1 MAYEIPGDSIGVE
14 VAAVDL
20 TTSQFKAVEM
30 TSYGWDLAS
39 AGEQAV
45 GILQNDPDADQA
57 ANVMTTGVSKAMAG
71 AAFSKGDLLK
81 VGTGSKFILATTG
94 THVVAQALEAAGANL
109 ELVAV
114 AIGYKGLAA

>member
-20 TTSQFKAVEM
+20 SAAQFRAVKF
-30 TSYGWDLAS
+30 TATGWDLAS

-71 AAFSKGDLLK
+71 AAFAKSALLK
-81 VGTGSKFILATTG
+81 VGTGSKLILATTG
-94 THVVAQALEAAGANL
+94 THVVAQALEAAGADL